1 MSKVSHKSLLQ
12 KENKGFTIIELMMA
26 TMVFSVIMLI
36 AAGTV
41 VRFTNNFQKGITQ
54 STTQGVARG
63 VVDTISQQLQFVG
76 SMSGFRI
83 LEAPEGSTS
92 KGYCIHGNK
101 YSYILGKQLE
111 AQAPYVLI
119 EQNNT
124 GDGCGVTAQNLSSGS
139 VSGKEIL
146 APNMRLAKFQVIN
159 DADPNDA
166 DDGSSNPKLYK
177 VRVKVVY
184 GDDDLLCISGDSSG
198 SARDCSSKTAMTNV
212 SSLGASDLEKLS
224 CKTQIGSQFCAVSD
238 ISTTIQ
244 NRL

>member
-1 MSKVSHKSLLQ
+1 MSNSNLQ
-12 KENKGFTIIELMMA
+12 NTEHTNNRGFTIVELMMA
-26 TMVFSVIMLI
+26 TMVFSIIMLI

-54 STTQGVARG
+54 STTQSVTRG
-63 VVDTISQQLQFVG
+63 IVDTVSQQLQFVG
-76 SMSGFRI
+76 SMSGFRH
-83 LEAPEGSTS
+83 LGSPEGTTY

-101 YSYILGKQLE
+101 YSYVLGKQLE
-111 AQAPYVLI
+111 GQAPHVLI

-139 VSGKEIL
+139 VNGKEIL
-146 APNMRLAKFQVIN
+146 APNMRLAKFHIIN
-159 DADPNDA
+159 DADPSDV

-177 VRVKVVY
+177 VKVKVVY
-184 GDDDLLCISGDSSG
+184 GDDDLLCVSGITNG
-198 SARDCSSKTAMTNV
+198 SAKDCGSKLPMSNV
-212 SSLGASDLEKLS
+212 SSLNESELERLS
-224 CKTQIGSQFCAVSD
+224 CKSQIGSQFCAVSD